1 MDRRAFLLAGVGAV
15 AAACSSGGGG
25 SAGASATTGSSVLP
39 TTTSGSVPPEP
50 PNWPALKSK
59 VSGGVLLPGDAGFD
73 TAYRG
78 FNSLKDG
85 RKPAAVALCKSPED
99 VQACIEVAR
108 KSGTPIAAKSGGH
121 SYAGYSVPEN
131 GLQVDLKGMSAVDV
145 RPDGTVRIGPGAH
158 LIDVYTALANAGRCL
173 PAGSCPTVGVAGLT
187 LGGGIGV
194 LSRKYGLTCD
204 RLDSVTMVTADSRL
218 VTATRSTDTDLFWAL
233 RGGGG
238 GNFGIATEFVFATD
252 AAPQLTVFSLR
263 FPAGS
268 AANVLGAW
276 QEWVTQIP
284 NELWTNMV
292 ITGGSPPTC
301 RVGGCFVGSVG
312 ALNSILA
319 GFKPSAKPSSRFV
332 QAKSYLDAMKYFA
345 GSGSPS
351 RESFVAS
358 SRIVPGPVADT
369 AGMVGLVAGK
379 PDTDLLLDS
388 LGGAV
393 AEIDPSAT
401 AFPHRKALASA
412 QIYTKATAT
421 AERAAAQVNDVRD
434 RLGSM
439 VGNTGYVNY
448 IDPDM
453 PDWASA
459 YYGPNLDRLKKIAKQ
474 IDPDRVFNFPQ
485 AVPD

>member
-1 MDRRAFLLAGVGAV
+1 MMDRRAFLLAGVGAV
-15 AAACSSGGGG
+15 AAACSAGGGP
-25 SAGASATTGSSVLP
+25 SGAPAPTGSSVLP
-39 TTTSGSVPPEP
+39 TTSGSVPPEP
-50 PNWPALKSK
+50 ADWATLKSK
-59 VSGGVLLPGDAGFD
+59 VSGGLLRPGDAGFD

-78 FNSLKDG
+78 FNSLRDG
-85 RKPAAVALCKSPED
+85 RKPAAVALCKTPED
-99 VQACIEVAR
+99 VQACVELAR
-108 KSGTPIAAKSGGH
+108 RSRTPIAAKSGGH
-121 SYAGYSVPEN
+121 SYAGYCVPEN
-131 GLQVDLKGMSAVDV
+131 GLQVDLKGMAAVDV

-158 LIDVYTALANAGRCL
+158 LVDVYTELAKAGRCL

-204 RLDSVTMVTADSRL
+204 RLDSVTIVPADSRL
-218 VTATRSTDTDLFWAL
+218 VPATRSTDTDLFWAL

-238 GNFGIATEFVFATD
+238 GNFGIATEFIFSTD

-276 QEWVTQIP
+276 QEWISRIP
-284 NELWTNMV
+284 HELWTNLV

-301 RVGGCFVGSVG
+301 RVGGCFVGSAG
-312 ALNSILA
+312 ELNSVLA
-319 GFKPSAKPSSRFV
+319 GFKPAAKSMSRSV
-332 QAKSYLDAMKYFA
+332 QEKSYLDAMKYFA

-358 SRIVPGPVADT
+358 SRIVPGPVADP
-369 AGMVGLVAGK
+369 AAMVALVAGK
-379 PDTDLLLDS
+379 PDTDVLLDS

-393 AEIDPSAT
+393 AEVDPTAT

-412 QIYTKATAT
+412 QIYTRATAT
-421 AERAAAQVNDVRD
+421 AERATAQVNDVRD
-434 RLGSM
+434 GLGSM

-459 YYGPNLDRLKKIAKQ
+459 YYGPNLDRLKTIAKQ

-485 AVPD
+485 AVPS